1 MPQLH
6 TTVTV
11 LAEIMQHSHT
21 GMFVDRDAQ
30 TDSRSRQSRFL
41 CDRQGELPSREVL
54 PYSSPPSG
62 KRTSVAAITDH
73 SNPFRMDSR
82 SFLFRRDTGF

>member
-1 MPQLH
+1 
-6 TTVTV
+6 
-11 LAEIMQHSHT
+11 
-21 GMFVDRDAQ
+21 MFWRGWTA
-30 TDSRSRQSRFL
+30 T
-41 CDRQGELPSREVL
+41 LPSREVL